1 MRSVW
6 KKGGEGGFSLL
17 ELIVTMA
24 ISTVVMG
31 AVVLISKSSQDSS
44 ATIVKEGQ
52 KARDLRRAANL
63 ISKDLRQGGG
73 GTLTVTTLGD
83 GNHSIVFRKPIS
95 FAAGAVTWG
104 VFDRSLGNSP
114 SARNKA
120 NWYYRYTVVPVTM
133 KGGIVDR
140 QLVRDFLDGSSVLQK
155 RQVIAHFLRKGT
167 GANPGFSV
175 VPSGSLWKVKIATQ
189 RPKSVGESAI
199 QKLEFDVSL
208 RN

>member
-1 MRSVW
+1 MSLGDPKRQE
-6 KKGGEGGFSLL
+6 KGFSLL

-31 AVVLISKSSQDSS
+31 AVVMISKSGQDSS

-52 KARDLRRAANL
+52 KVRDLRRAANL
-63 ISKDLRQGGG
+63 ISKDLRQAGS

-83 GNHSIVFRKPIS
+83 GNNSIVFKKPIS
-95 FAAGAVTWG
+95 FSAGAVTWG

-120 NWYYRYTVVPVTM
+120 NWAYRYTVIPVTL

-140 QLVRDFLDGSSVLQK
+140 QLVREFLDSSLSLQK
-155 RQVIAHFLRKGT
+155 RQVVAHFLRDGN

-175 VPSGSLWKVKIATQ
+175 TPSGILWKVRIATQ
-189 RPKSVGESAI
+189 RPKSVGEGAI
-199 QKLEFDVSL
+199 QKIEFDVAL